1 MVQHHNKKLVFG
13 LGLLAVAVFCLLVC
27 PTVTAG
33 AVVTELYSDN
43 IQENGDI
50 GDIVSTLRVLPHD
63 DCVTVQL
70 GTSKIVKKSYR
81 YKKAEDLTFEEW
93 IHYFL

>member
-33 AVVTELYSDN
+33 AVVTEL
-43 IQENGDI
+43 IQ
-50 GDIVSTLRVLPHD
+50 T
-63 DCVTVQL
+63 T
-70 GTSKIVKKSYR
+70 
-81 YKKAEDLTFEEW
+81 YKKMVTLET
-93 IHYFL
+93 